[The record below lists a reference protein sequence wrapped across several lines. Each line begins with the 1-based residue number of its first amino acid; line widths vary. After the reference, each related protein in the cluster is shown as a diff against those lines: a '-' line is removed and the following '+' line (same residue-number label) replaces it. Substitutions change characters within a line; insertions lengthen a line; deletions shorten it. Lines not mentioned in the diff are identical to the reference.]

1 MEHRTKNP
9 LLIRM
14 GQYEQNNFFEDFI
27 KDPSPLSL
35 SVVKLAVSQK
45 QKYDSL
51 FSSRGFFNQVKLRL
65 RYQEEYL
72 RIHTF
77 IREYERAL
85 PAERDTI
92 QRIDRAWERLAVL
105 FDFIALNNSF
115 LVYAFFAEKHKT
127 NPIITKE
134 DEKLL
139 AFKRLVHGEI
149 PRQSFNETF
158 GHYALNAYELSAR
171 RFSEYPEQE
180 LLEIAKF
187 LSDFKTQKTTS
198 LDDFIASKNKNLFVV
213 YSSLREELKYLSLLV
228 IRDLRFSFLE
238 LAAEKNIQNIFEMS
252 YDDIK
257 RNNDHR

>member
-1 MEHRTKNP
+1 
-9 LLIRM
+9 M
-14 GQYEQNNFFEDFI
+14 GQYEQNNIFEDFI
-27 KDPSPLSL
+27 KDPSPLSR
-35 SVVKLAVSQK
+35 SVVELAISQK

-51 FSSRGFFNQVKLRL
+51 FPPRGFFNQVKLRL

-72 RIHTF
+72 RIHAFT
-77 IREYERAL
+77 RGYDRAL

-92 QRIDRAWERLAVL
+92 QRIDRAWERLTVL
-105 FDFIALNNSF
+105 FDFIALNNTF
-115 LVYAFFAEKHKT
+115 LIYAFFAEKHKT

-134 DEKLL
+134 DERLL
-139 AFKRLVHGEI
+139 AFKRLFHGEI
-149 PRQSFNETF
+149 TRQSFNESF
-158 GHYALNAYELSAR
+158 GHYAFNAYELSAR

-180 LLEIAKF
+180 LLEIARF
-187 LSDFKTQKTTS
+187 LSDFKTQKATS
-198 LDDFIASKNKNLFVV
+198 LYDFIDSKSKNLFAA

-257 RNNDHR
+257 RNNDHRSFHR